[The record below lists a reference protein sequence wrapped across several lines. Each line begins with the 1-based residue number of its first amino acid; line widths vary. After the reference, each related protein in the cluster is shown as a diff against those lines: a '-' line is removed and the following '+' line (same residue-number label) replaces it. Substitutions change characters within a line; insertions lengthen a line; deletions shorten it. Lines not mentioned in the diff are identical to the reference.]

1 MEMDQ
6 TVCKMDKCEFGMYK
20 CSLQHNDFG
29 DINDKLTDPKAMER
43 DTETGESYPSCI
55 EAIKNHVDQGKA
67 CCTVGMKAMG
77 TCIPKEVG
85 DVKLCKDKWI
95 KMEAFKDE
103 NFPDQVNTVIGAF
116 QKGGFCAKVNPNPTT
131 GTTAAAKAT
140 THAGI

>member
-20 CSLQHNDFG
+20 CSLQHTDFG
-29 DINDKLTDPKAMER
+29 DINDKLTDPKAMEK

-85 DVKLCKDKWI
+85 DHKVCKDKWI
-95 KMEAFKDE
+95 KAFNSE
-103 NFPDQVNTVIGAF
+103 TLPDQVNTILGAF
-116 QKGGFCAKVNPNPTT
+116 QKGGFCAKVNPNPTK
-131 GTTAAAKAT
+131 GTTAAAKT
-140 THAGI
+140 TTYAGI